1 MRSRE
6 TRNHT
11 IAPGPGDEASQ
22 GTGSAARPGDEST
35 GPEGGDRADD
45 THGRDR
51 GHGPGRGDGPS
62 WPRGG
67 HRGWGPRGRARG
79 AQEAPDATDSPAW
92 LAGRLPDAW
101 FVVTPDVTVD
111 RDEILV
117 VGTLPDLDGEF
128 SRRGGSRRCRGRKNR
143 PFPGGAPAN
152 SAWTS
157 HARPRTGTAGR
168 SPGAPAFGGTE
179 QLFTTVAAPVMTR
192 LRQPERQVLDTLV
205 DSGVARSR
213 ADALAWAVHL
223 VGERA
228 DEWLAELR
236 SAMEEVTRLRNEGP
250 DLS

>member
-11 IAPGPGDEASQ
+11 IAPGPGDEESQ
-22 GTGSAARPGDEST
+22 GTGSAARPGDESA
-35 GPEGGDRADD
+35 GPGDDRADATD
-45 THGRDR
+45 GRDR
-51 GHGPGRGDGPS
+51 GHGPDRGDGPS

-79 AQEAPDATDSPAW
+79 AQEAPDATDSRAW

-128 SRRGGSRRCRGRKNR
+128 SD
-143 PFPGGAPAN
+143 AA
-152 SAWTS
+152 
-157 HARPRTGTAGR
+157 ARAAAEAGR
-168 SPGAPAFGGTE
+168 IARFREDTREQRMDIARQAAHRYGREVSWGARLGGTE

-223 VGERA
+223 VGEHA